1 MSRTP
6 HPNLFHDP
14 EERRRLAPLAERMR
28 ARRLDEVVGQ
38 PELTGPD
45 SPLRRML
52 ETGRLESVLFWGPP
66 GCGKTTLA
74 RLIMDESGAETHSL
88 NAVTSGVGELRK
100 VFEAAEAALNLHG
113 RRSLL
118 FIDEIHRYNKAQQDA
133 LLKTVEDGT
142 LTLLAATTENPGFEI
157 IPALLSRCHLL
168 TLRPLDDVALLELAG
183 RALERDEWLASLKAE
198 LEEAA
203 RARLCLLAG
212 GDARRLLQLLE
223 MAATV
228 ARPDAEGRRRIGLA
242 ELQATGQGHRLP
254 FDKGGDQHYDQIS
267 ALIKSVRGSD
277 ADAAIYWLARLLESG
292 EEPRFIA
299 RRLLIL
305 ASEDIGNAAPNGLV
319 LANACFEAVH
329 KLGLPEAMYPLAQ
342 CAAFLAAQPKSNAC
356 AAAILEARR
365 VVRARGADPVPV
377 HLRNAP
383 TRLAR
388 ELGHGADYQYPPD
401 HEGSFARQ
409 AYLPEGLEDLRLYRP
424 SRRGLEGKLRDY
436 LASCWPERFASG
448 SLEHSAAEG
457 E

>member
-1 MSRTP
+1 MKRPTTP
-6 HPNLFHDP
+6 DIFHDP
-14 EERRRLAPLAERMR
+14 DERRRLAPLAERMR
-28 ARRLDEVVGQ
+28 ARSLDEVVGQ
-38 PELTGPD
+38 PELTGAG
-45 SPLRRML
+45 SPLRAML
-52 ETGRLESVLFWGPP
+52 DSGRLESVLFWGPP
-66 GCGKTTLA
+66 GSGKTTLA
-74 RLIMDESGAETHSL
+74 RLIMAESGAETHAL
-88 NAVTSGVGELRK
+88 NAVTSGVGELRR
-100 VFEAAEAALNLHG
+100 VFEAAEQALALHK

-168 TLRPLDDVALLELAG
+168 ILQPLDDAALLGLLE
-183 RALERDEWLASLKAE
+183 RALAQDEWLASLRAQVDDE
-198 LEEAA
+198 A
-203 RARLCLLAG
+203 RARICLLAG

-228 ARPDAEGRRRIGLA
+228 ARPDAEGARRIGLA

-254 FDKGGDQHYDQIS
+254 FDKGGDQHYDQVS

-277 ADAAIYWLARLLESG
+277 ADAAIYWLARLLEAG

-342 CAAFLAAQPKSNAC
+342 CAAFLAAQPKSNRC
-356 AAAILEARR
+356 AEAILEARR
-365 VVRARGADPVPV
+365 VVRSRGADGVPV

-383 TRLAR
+383 TRLAKAQ
-388 ELGHGADYQYPPD
+388 GHGADYQYPPD
-401 HEGSFARQ
+401 QPGSFARQ
-409 AYLPEGLEDLRLYRP
+409 AYLPEGLEALRLYRP

-436 LASCWPERFASG
+436 LASCWPERFQD
-448 SLEHSAAEG
+448 G
-457 E
+457 EA